1 MKLHRIY
8 IIILF
13 VICFSTWTFNFV
25 LSTENETSV
34 SLLAGPYVIGITTNS
49 ATVCWN
55 TPERT
60 TLSLKH
66 RTRDSNKWNTDVSGP
81 AIFHAVTISN
91 LLPWTRYDANVCI
104 GNTVLGEVSFTT
116 APQYRTNFVFYVYGD
131 TRTRISAHSRV
142 ANAIAN
148 MVRRSNSVPTFIIH
162 LGDFA
167 EYGSDMQL
175 TSEQFFRP
183 AQQFLSMLGL
193 IPVRGNHENGTDL
206 FTKYFP
212 IPQRADIAKGA
223 DDFYQDYDGVRIIV
237 IDQYHE
243 RRLSPARLQWLNE
256 RLSEASTMWRIVCFH
271 EPIYS
276 SGMHGPSYS
285 AQGIEE
291 IIVKGKTHVVFTAH
305 DHHYERSKPIH
316 GVTYFVSG
324 GGGAPL
330 RSIIRQKETSAKTA
344 VVLHFISVTVTP
356 DKLIIFV
363 FGEGKDGSFEQID
376 SVEIPRNCSW
386 K

>member
-1 MKLHRIY
+1 MSIESK
-8 IIILF
+8 
-13 VICFSTWTFNFV
+13 
-25 LSTENETSV
+25 TSV

-55 TPERT
+55 THERT

-66 RTRDSNKWNTDVSGP
+66 RTHGSNKWNEEISGP
-81 AIFHAVTISN
+81 AIFHAITISN
-91 LLPWTRYDANVCI
+91 LLPWTQYDAQLCI
-104 GNTVLGEVSFTT
+104 GNTVLGETSFNT
-116 APQYRTNFVFYVYGD
+116 APQSKTNFVFYVYGD

-148 MVRRSNSVPTFIIH
+148 MVRKNNSVPTFIIH

-167 EYGSDMQL
+167 EYGSDMLQ
-175 TSEQFFRP
+175 TAEQFFQP
-183 AQQFLSMLGL
+183 AQQFLKMLAL

-206 FTKYFP
+206 FEKYFP
-212 IPQRADIAKGA
+212 VPQRADIEKGA
-223 DDFYQDYDGVRIIV
+223 DDFYQDYGDVRIIV
-237 IDQYHE
+237 MDQYHQM
-243 RRLSPARLQWLNE
+243 RISPARLKWLSE
-256 RLSEASTMWRIVCFH
+256 RLSDASNSWRIVCLH
-271 EPIYS
+271 QPIYS
-276 SGMHGPSYS
+276 SGMHGPCYS
-285 AQGIEE
+285 AQEIED

-305 DHHYERSKPIH
+305 DHHYERSKPIR

-344 VVLHFISVTVTP
+344 VVLHFISVTITP

-376 SVEIPRNCSW
+376 SLEIPQNCNW
-386 K
+386 E